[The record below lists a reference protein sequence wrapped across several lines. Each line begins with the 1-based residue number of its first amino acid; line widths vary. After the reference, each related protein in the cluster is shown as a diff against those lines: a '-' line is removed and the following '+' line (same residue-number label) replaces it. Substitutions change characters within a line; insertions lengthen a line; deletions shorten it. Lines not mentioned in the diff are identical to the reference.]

1 MRSSFQRL
9 VFVRSLVLLRRLQRD
24 RRGVAAI
31 EFAIIVPVMLVMFL
45 ATVEVTSGIAVDR
58 KVTLVARTLSDLVS
72 QSTSVTDNDLKNVF
86 AASYGVL
93 TPYSATPVKATIT
106 EVFVNKN
113 QVATVQWSKTGT
125 VTQSGS
131 SATATVTN
139 STRQAG
145 DTITIPDGLK
155 VANTYLIF
163 SEVSY
168 QYQPTVAYFI
178 PQAGI
183 SLADQSYTRPRQ
195 SLCVLYGTTVC
206 PTN

>member
-1 MRSSFQRL
+1 MRFSFQRL
-9 VFVRSLVLLRRLQRD
+9 LIARSLVLLRRLQRD

-72 QSTSVTDNDLKNVF
+72 QATSVTDNDLKNVF

-93 TPYSATPVKATIT
+93 TPYAATPVKATIT
-106 EVFVNKN
+106 EIFVNKN

-125 VTQSGS
+125 VTQSGG
-131 SATATVTN
+131 SATATVAN

-145 DTITIPDGLK
+145 DTIAIPDGLK
-155 VANTYLIF
+155 VANTYLIL

-183 SLADQSYTRPRQ
+183 SLTDQSYTRPRQ
-195 SLCVLYGTTVC
+195 SLCVLYGTTMC

>member
-1 MRSSFQRL
+1 MRSRFNRRL
-9 VFVRSLVLLRRLQRD
+9 LARSLAFLRDLQCD

-72 QSTSVTDNDLKNVF
+72 QATSVTDNDLKNVF

-93 TPYSATPVKATIT
+93 TPYAATPVKATIT
-106 EVFVNKN
+106 EIFVNKN

-125 VTQSGS
+125 VTQTGG
-131 SATATVTN
+131 SATATLSN

-145 DTITIPDGLK
+145 DAITIPDGLK
-155 VANTYLIF
+155 VANTYLIL

-168 QYQPTVAYFI
+168 QYKPVIGYFI
-178 PQAGI
+178 VPAGI
-183 SLADQSYTRPRQ
+183 GLSDVSYTRPRQ
-195 SLCVLYGTTVC
+195 SLCVLYSTTVC
-206 PTN
+206 PTS